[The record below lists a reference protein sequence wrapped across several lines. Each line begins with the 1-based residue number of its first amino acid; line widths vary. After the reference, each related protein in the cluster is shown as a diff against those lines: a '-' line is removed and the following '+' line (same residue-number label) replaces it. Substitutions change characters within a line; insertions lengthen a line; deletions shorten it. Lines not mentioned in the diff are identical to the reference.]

1 MLFMYLVEYLA
12 FSQDI
17 TVSGPQVGEKL
28 ALFKARL
35 VLGEKAG
42 RDPEF
47 APASHQGPQL
57 LLFVHEVNRQTVAL
71 APHLAQILAVLGQV
85 RGGHRGSLARG

>member
-1 MLFMYLVEYLA
+1 ME
-12 FSQDI
+12 
-17 TVSGPQVGEKL
+17 
-28 ALFKARL
+28 LFKARL

-42 RDPEF
+42 REAEF

-71 APHLAQILAVLGQV
+71 APHLAQILAVLGQG
-85 RGGHRGSLARG
+85 RGGYLGSLARG

>member
-1 MLFMYLVEYLA
+1 M
-12 FSQDI
+12 
-17 TVSGPQVGEKL
+17 GEKL

-42 RDPEF
+42 REAEF

-71 APHLAQILAVLGQV
+71 TPHLAQLLAVLGQG
-85 RGGHRGSLARG
+85 RGGYLGSLARG